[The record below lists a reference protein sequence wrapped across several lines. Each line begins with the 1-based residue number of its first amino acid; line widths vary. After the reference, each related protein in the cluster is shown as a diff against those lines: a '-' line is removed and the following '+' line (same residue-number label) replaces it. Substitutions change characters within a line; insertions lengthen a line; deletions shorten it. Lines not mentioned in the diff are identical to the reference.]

1 MGADWSYLKIVNR
14 AFDKIRQAARG
25 MPAVIIRILD
35 TLTVVAQATTTTA
48 QREIL
53 LRQGEMVLDSAVE
66 SVTEQNDLD
75 DIQSHFDRFARCV
88 TFMNHPRENWPLG

>member
-35 TLTVVAQATTTTA
+35 SLTVVAQATTTTA

-53 LRQGEMVLDSAVE
+53 LRQGEMVLGSAVE
-66 SVTEQNDLD
+66 SVPARNDFD
-75 DIQSHFDRFARCV
+75 DIQSHFDLFARCV
-88 TFMNHPRENWPLG
+88 TLMNHPAEN